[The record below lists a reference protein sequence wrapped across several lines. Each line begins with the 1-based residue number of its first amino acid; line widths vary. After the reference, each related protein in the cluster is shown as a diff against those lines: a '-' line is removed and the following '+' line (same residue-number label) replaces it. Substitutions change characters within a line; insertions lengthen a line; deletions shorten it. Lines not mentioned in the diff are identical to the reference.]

1 MSNPIKI
8 LAFDTAT
15 DGCSVAI
22 YCDGNIHSLF
32 QLILKAH
39 TRLLLPMIDSLLKS
53 TDLKLNDFDA
63 FAFGRGPG
71 SFTGVRIATSVA
83 QALGFGIDRPLVP
96 VSTLRAI
103 AQGAYRKS
111 QLTKVFAHLDA
122 RMQEHYWGLFE
133 VDEKGIMQH
142 YQEEHVGKMDTLG
155 FDAWCSVTG
164 FPEAQDIVRIA
175 VADFI
180 SGKGIP
186 VSQALPTYLRDEVVK
201 KNTL

>member
-8 LAFDTAT
+8 LAFDTST

-22 YCDGNIHSLF
+22 YCDGSIHSLF
-32 QLILKAH
+32 QLASKEH

-53 TDLKLNDFDA
+53 TNLKLNDFDA

-83 QALGFGIDRPLVP
+83 QALGFGVDRPLVP

-103 AQGAYRKS
+103 AQGAYRNS
-111 QLTKVFAHLDA
+111 QFTKVLAHLDA

-133 VDEKGIMQH
+133 VDEQGIMQH
-142 YQEEHVGKMDTLG
+142 YQEEHVGEMNTLEE
-155 FDAWCSVTG
+155 AWCSVTG
-164 FPEAQDIVRIA
+164 FPDAKDIVQIA
-175 VADFI
+175 VSDFI
-180 SGKGIP
+180 LGKSIP
-186 VSQALPTYLRDEVVK
+186 ASQALPTYLRNEVVK
-201 KNTL
+201 RTTL